1 MKTMQKGKALRD
13 LVILDRYI
21 AEREAE
27 LRRAEVA
34 ARLTPGNGD
43 SQAAGALAVLRQSIH
58 VLRARREVL
67 GGNAK

>member
-1 MKTMQKGKALRD
+1 MQKGKTLRD

-34 ARLTPGNGD
+34 ARLASGSGEAH
-43 SQAAGALAVLRQSIH
+43 AAGTLAVLRQSIH

-67 GGNAK
+67 GGNVK

>member
-1 MKTMQKGKALRD
+1 MQKGKALRD

-34 ARLTPGNGD
+34 ARLASASGEAQ
-43 SQAAGALAVLRQSIH
+43 SAGTLAVLRQSIH

-67 GGNAK
+67 GGNGRG

>member
-1 MKTMQKGKALRD
+1 MTAMQKGKALRD

-27 LRRAEVA
+27 LRRAEVV
-34 ARLTPGNGD
+34 ARLSAGSGD
-43 SQAAGALAVLRQSIH
+43 AQAAGTLNILRQSIH

-67 GGNAK
+67 GGSVK

>member
-1 MKTMQKGKALRD
+1 MKPMQKGKTLRD

-27 LRRAEVA
+27 LRRAELA
-34 ARLTPGNGD
+34 ARASAVGGD
-43 SQAAGALAVLRQSIH
+43 AQAIGALSSLRQSIH

-67 GGNAK
+67 GGSVK

>member
-1 MKTMQKGKALRD
+1 MKAMQKGKALRD

-27 LRRAEVA
+27 LRRVELA
-34 ARLTPGNGD
+34 ARVSGGSGD
-43 SQAAGALAVLRQSIH
+43 TQAVVALSSLRQSIH

-67 GGNAK
+67 GGNLK